1 MSAVIQMK
9 VETPEPTK
17 TPVTGEELLAM
28 GDIGRSELIE
38 GEIIQIAPTG
48 DEHGYIESN
57 IDTALKPFVRERK
70 LGRVMTGEVGI
81 YIRRNPDTV
90 RGADVAFIS
99 NERYAQRGK
108 SAFLDVAPD
117 LVVEVMSP
125 DDRWSEVMK
134 KLGEYFSIGV
144 RLVWVVEPETQ
155 TVYAYRSLTDVRCF
169 TRDEILVGDDI
180 LPEFALPVAEIFG
193 D

>member
-38 GEIIQIAPTG
+38 GEIIQMAPTG
-48 DEHGYIESN
+48 EMHGIVEINLGSE
-57 IDTALKPFVRERK
+57 LRVFVRRHK
-70 LGRVMTGEVGI
+70 LGRVSGGEVGV
-81 YIRRNPDTV
+81 YIRRMPDTV
-90 RGADVAFIS
+90 RGADILFIS
-99 NERYAQRGK
+99 RERLAQRGK
-108 SAFLDVAPD
+108 SGFLDVAPD
-117 LVVEVMSP
+117 LVVEIMSP

-180 LPEFALPVAEIFG
+180 LPEFALPVAEIFA